1 MWIKLC
7 TSVNKICKK
16 VNIWIYLSLRSA
28 WRNSA
33 GCYQY
38 MCKYSLTTANDYVV
52 LASKNRIQ
60 TWESICQKWDTYSI
74 ITRLFS
80 IMDTLFHL
88 LLVVVACVCVKAL
101 ILCFSWLVSGSG
113 SKFTIKGKAPRY
125 LYNPKVPPRVN
136 LKYLEAETVC
146 SEVGYINDMAI
157 FRAWFDQI
165 KVSKPGA
172 KLTVFPL

>member
-1 MWIKLC
+1 MPTNFHTTHIIGTHNNLCYFYKLASGEWEIAIYVTMWIKLC

-16 VNIWIYLSLRSA
+16 VNIWIYLCLRSA

-38 MCKYSLTTANDYVV
+38 MCKYNLTTANDYVV

-88 LLVVVACVCVKAL
+88 LLVVVACVCVWK
-101 ILCFSWLVSGSG
+101 
-113 SKFTIKGKAPRY
+113 R
-125 LYNPKVPPRVN
+125 
-136 LKYLEAETVC
+136 
-146 SEVGYINDMAI
+146 
-157 FRAWFDQI
+157 
-165 KVSKPGA
+165 
-172 KLTVFPL
+172 